1 MSGPSVC
8 FLAGAPASPFTTFG
22 ISPVRDGVLLGLSA
36 STAVAEATSL
46 YLRYEGTLAGPDGSQ
61 ALTAGMRMTW

>member
-1 MSGPSVC
+1 VTAA
-8 FLAGAPASPFTTFG
+8 LAGAPSSPFTTFG

-36 STAVAEATSL
+36 STAIAEATSL
-46 YLRYEGTLAGPDGSQ
+46 YLRYEGTLAGPARNQ